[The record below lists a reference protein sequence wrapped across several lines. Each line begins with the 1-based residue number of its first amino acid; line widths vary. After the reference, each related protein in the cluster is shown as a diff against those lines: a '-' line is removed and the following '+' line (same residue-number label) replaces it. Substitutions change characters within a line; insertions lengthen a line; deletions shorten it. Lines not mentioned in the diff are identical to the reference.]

1 MPFDND
7 KPWMFNRETIESFN
21 AGQPGV
27 YAIYNAQ
34 EWIYIGRGDIRHRL
48 LNHFGG
54 DLPSIGTHSP
64 THFRFEVTADAIN
77 REKQLLREYAPAC
90 NPRMG

>member
-7 KPWMFNRETIESFN
+7 KPWAFNRETIESFN
-21 AGQPGV
+21 AGQTGV

-34 EWIYIGRGDIRHRL
+34 QWIYIGQGDIRRCL

-54 DLPSIGTHSP
+54 DIATIAVHSP
-64 THFRFEVTADAIN
+64 THFRFEVTADSNN
-77 REKQLLREYAPAC
+77 RERQLLREYAPVC
-90 NPRMG
+90 NSRLS

>member
-7 KPWMFNRETIESFN
+7 KPWVFNRETIESFN
-21 AGQPGV
+21 AGQTGV

-34 EWIYIGRGDIRHRL
+34 EWIYIGRGDIRSCL

-54 DLPSIGTHSP
+54 DIPAIVTHSP
-64 THFRFEVTADAIN
+64 TNFRFEVTADAVN

-90 NPRMG
+90 NPRLL